1 MVHGRSFPI
10 QPAERNFSIA
20 ATPSRPAVGTM
31 ERPDCATYTTPITS
45 LLTFLTQT
53 GIESKSC
60 ATHLNCLGPE

>member
-1 MVHGRSFPI
+1 MPPRSL
-10 QPAERNFSIA
+10 
-20 ATPSRPAVGTM
+20 PAVGTM

-60 ATHLNCLGPE
+60 ATHLCLEPE